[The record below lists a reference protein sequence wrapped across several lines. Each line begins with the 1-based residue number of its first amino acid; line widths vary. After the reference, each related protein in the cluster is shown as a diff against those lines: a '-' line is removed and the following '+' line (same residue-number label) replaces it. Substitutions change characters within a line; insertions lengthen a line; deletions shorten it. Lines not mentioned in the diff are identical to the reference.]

1 MIVIFASRY
10 DKSASSLAE
19 RWKNYDASLLTCDD
33 LSVAGWR
40 HSLNDEAT
48 NFAVIN
54 GQVIGVDEID
64 AVLIRWPGVFAREL
78 IQIAP
83 HDRDYVASEMM
94 AFLVSWFSSL
104 SCPVINKPTPVNLT
118 GPAWRLE
125 QWTYAAAQLGIPV
138 KPARRHVAR
147 DIDTESAAPESVAA
161 TVTVVG
167 DRCFGNVDSLL
178 LKQSRQL
185 ARVAG
190 VTLLKTGF
198 SGPEAGAFL
207 GGVDLLPDLTDET
220 AAAVLDLLIPRE
232 ATTF

>member
-10 DKSASSLAE
+10 DEGASSLTE

-40 HSLNDEAT
+40 HFLNDEAAS
-48 NFAVIN
+48 FAVVN
-54 GQVIGVDEID
+54 GQVVEVNNIH
-64 AVLIRWPGVFAREL
+64 AVLIRWPGVFSREL

-94 AFLVSWFSSL
+94 AFLVSWLTNL

-147 DIDTESAAPESVAA
+147 EVSTETPTEAATA

-167 DRCFGNVDSLL
+167 DRCFGNVEPVLL
-178 LKQSRQL
+178 DQSRQL
-185 ARVAG
+185 ARAAG
-190 VTLLKTGF
+190 VSLLEVGF
-198 SGPEAGAFL
+198 GGREAGSL
-207 GGVDLLPDLTDET
+207 LTGVNLIPTLNDET
-220 AAAVLDLLIPRE
+220 TDAVLDLLIRRE
-232 ATTF
+232 SSAP